1 MYKQRLKDLRENYGL
16 QIHDISKILG
26 FEKDTYG
33 KYEREYVIIPI
44 KHLNSLCNYFNIS
57 IDYIFGFTD
66 KSHYQYS
73 LDDINTTLT
82 AERLKNFRKENR
94 LTQEKLADILKVVK
108 GTIGNYESNRSIIA
122 TPFLYTICNM
132 YGISADYLLGKTN
145 EPKYWK

>member
-1 MYKQRLKDLRENYGL
+1 MYKQRLKDLRENNGL

-66 KSHYQYS
+66 KLCYQYS
-73 LDDINTTLT
+73 LDSINTTLT